1 MCDGDE
7 CGAERTADG
16 DAGEMGWTG
25 DDRNGRSGWTVYDE
39 GGCSVRG
46 AQGYTG
52 GVHITSPR
60 CWSYVEGE
68 MGREKAS
75 SSVGAACEVCTD
87 SVCSKACHRMRLSHL
102 SSASTWLPC
111 AHSGPNAYA
120 IATCKSCPSAV
131 LDAITMCYAR
141 PDHAN
146 VGFLRHLFETRAQ
159 LPCRSQLNR
168 LILSLTHPVHKYRAY
183 PVGVSSGRFA
193 STARLLHIAT
203 GTK

>member
-1 MCDGDE
+1 MDGAAIICTSRRGPQALDDAALDMCDGDE

-102 SSASTWLPC
+102 SSASTWNGAGLT
-111 AHSGPNAYA
+111 SELNFNA
-120 IATCKSCPSAV
+120 
-131 LDAITMCYAR
+131 
-141 PDHAN
+141 
-146 VGFLRHLFETRAQ
+146 
-159 LPCRSQLNR
+159 
-168 LILSLTHPVHKYRAY
+168 
-183 PVGVSSGRFA
+183 GVAG
-193 STARLLHIAT
+193 
-203 GTK
+203 